1 MKKNRRSDTNHL
13 GRNLI
18 LGFTVLALLLMVV
31 YEILWMRDG
40 RKQANDAVAEVE
52 EEKEP
57 EKEDRNTKEEKDPT
71 VSAGGPFGIGYC
83 ADRSYIDKDLQTFL
97 AYE

>member
-40 RKQANDAVAEVE
+40 RKQASDAVAEVE

-57 EKEDRNTKEEKDPT
+57 ETEVTKPPAEET
-71 VSAGGPFGIGYC
+71 
-83 ADRSYIDKDLQTFL
+83 
-97 AYE
+97 